1 MQDDLVNFKVNKISS
16 TKTALPYEYYSLP
29 FCRPDPIINS
39 AENLGEV
46 LRGDRILNSLYQ
58 VRGAA
63 LPPPPTMALSP
74 HQFRLVPLA
83 LVVVKWLQLCHLGSA
98 PAAA

>member
-1 MQDDLVNFKVNKISS
+1 MVNSKVNKISS

-39 AENLGEV
+39 AENLGAV

-58 VRGAA
+58 VCDC
-63 LPPPPTMALSP
+63 PPRSVPTRSQACPCCAHNDSSARAHHRCSMRPMPQYST
-74 HQFRLVPLA
+74 
-83 LVVVKWLQLCHLGSA
+83 VVN
-98 PAAA
+98 PR

>member
-58 VRGAA
+58 VSTTCPEA
-63 LPPPPTMALSP
+63 M
-74 HQFRLVPLA
+74 RLGGNPWFVFTPLG
-83 LVVVKWLQLCHLGSA
+83 C
-98 PAAA
+98 P

>member
-1 MQDDLVNFKVNKISS
+1 MNFKVNKISS

-58 VRGAA
+58 VCGC
-63 LPPPPTMALSP
+63 SP
-74 HQFRLVPLA
+74 RSVLTRSQA
-83 LVVVKWLQLCHLGSA
+83 CLCCAHNTYSA
-98 PAAA
+98 RAHHRCSKDPHRSTVLW

>member
-1 MQDDLVNFKVNKISS
+1 MLQDDLVNFKVNKISS
-16 TKTALPYEYYSLP
+16 TKTALPFEYYSLP

-58 VRGAA
+58 VRVQSKVCCVIV
-63 LPPPPTMALSP
+63 LEES
-74 HQFRLVPLA
+74 
-83 LVVVKWLQLCHLGSA
+83 
-98 PAAA
+98 AAASRETLCLTVMLCFCC

>member
-1 MQDDLVNFKVNKISS
+1 VQDDLVNFKVNKISS

-63 LPPPPTMALSP
+63 LPPPPTMARSP

-83 LVVVKWLQLCHLGSA
+83 LVVE
-98 PAAA
+98 